1 MTAILRTSA
10 AIMLAFGI
18 ITSALAA
25 TTAAPAAAPE
35 IFAPGV
41 ISGPAKEDS
50 AAFAPDGNTVF
61 FDRAQWPNAFILVS
75 HRTRSGWSTPQIAPF
90 SGQWLDHDPAMAPD
104 GSFIVYA
111 SSRPKTAGAA
121 PVREGGN
128 LWRVDRERNGW
139 SAPVRLPDTIN
150 NSAKTY
156 APSIAGDGSVYFQQA
171 DAQTGEF
178 HILRSQYR
186 DGTYLPAVR
195 VALGDGPHQL
205 DPAIAPDE
213 SFIVFDAAD
222 PAKPEQDRLFI
233 AFHEGDHWG
242 APLDLGDAV
251 NARNSPWG
259 AHLGADHR
267 TLYFSSAR
275 TLPIAFPRDAAQAGR
290 DLARLQ
296 AWDNGNEN
304 IWSVSLAPWLDA
316 HRG

>member
-1 MTAILRTSA
+1 MTGLLPLPTVIALVLGMATSA
-10 AIMLAFGI
+10 SATTT
-18 ITSALAA
+18 TS
-25 TTAAPAAAPE
+25 TAAPD

-75 HRTRSGWSTPQIAPF
+75 HRLRGTWSTPQIAPF

-111 SSRPKTAGAA
+111 SSRPATAGGA
-121 PVREGGN
+121 PVKTGGN
-128 LWRVDRERNGW
+128 LWRVNRQRNGW

-150 NSAKTY
+150 GNAKTY

-186 DGTYLPAVR
+186 DGSYLPAVQM
-195 VALGDGPHQL
+195 ALGESVHQL

-222 PAKPEQDRLFI
+222 PAKPDQDRLFI
-233 AFHEGDHWG
+233 AFRERDHWSM
-242 APLDLGDAV
+242 PVDLGDAV
-251 NARNSPWG
+251 NARNNPWG
-259 AHLGADHR
+259 SHLGPDHR

-275 TLPIAFPRDAAQAGR
+275 TLPIVFPRSSAQAEK
-290 DLARLQ
+290 DLDRMQ
-296 AWDNGNEN
+296 DWDNGNEN
-304 IWSVSLAPWLDA
+304 IWSVSLAPVLDA